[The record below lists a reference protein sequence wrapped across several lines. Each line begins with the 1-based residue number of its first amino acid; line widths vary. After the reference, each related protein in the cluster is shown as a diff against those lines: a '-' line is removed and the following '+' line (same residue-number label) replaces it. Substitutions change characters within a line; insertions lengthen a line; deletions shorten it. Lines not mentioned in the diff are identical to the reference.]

1 MPSTPPAR
9 SDPAVAAAHRVVIV
23 GAGPAGLCAAAELS
37 GAGFGVTVL
46 ERDPEYVGGIARTVR
61 YKGWRFDIGG
71 HRFFSKNEEVT
82 RWWRERL
89 PGEFI
94 SVPRL
99 SRIFYRGKFFDY
111 PLKAKNALLGLGFF
125 TCVACVLSYIW
136 RKMFP
141 IKPEKSFRDW
151 VTNRFGDRLFSIF
164 FKTYTEKVWGMP
176 CDQISADWAAQRI
189 RGLSLTTAIWNALVP
204 QKKKPGQA
212 LVKTLIDE
220 FEYPRLGPGMMWER
234 TAADIQ
240 KQGAALHMGE
250 EVRRFERE
258 GNRVRAVVT
267 AGPGG
272 RESRWEGDSFI
283 VSMPL
288 REHILAYDP
297 PLDAE
302 AVAAARRL
310 QYRDFLT
317 VALMVR
323 GDNLF
328 ADNWI
333 YIHDPGVKLGR
344 IQNFNN
350 WSREMVAEP
359 NTTCLGLEYFCFEGD
374 GLWTMSDADLIELGK
389 RELEQLGLVRAA
401 DVFDGAVVR
410 MEKAYPVY
418 YPGYDND
425 VTTIR
430 HAIEKLENVQVAGR
444 NGLHKYN
451 NQDHSMMTAFLA
463 ARNLKGEK
471 WTVWD
476 VNTDAEYHEGGES
489 SASKAG
495 RQVPAA
501 VKD

>member
-1 MPSTPPAR
+1 M
-9 SDPAVAAAHRVVIV
+9 
-23 GAGPAGLCAAAELS
+23 
-37 GAGFGVTVL
+37 
-46 ERDPEYVGGIARTVR
+46 
-61 YKGWRFDIGG
+61 
-71 HRFFSKNEEVT
+71 
-82 RWWRERL
+82 
-89 PGEFI
+89 
-94 SVPRL
+94 
-99 SRIFYRGKFFDY
+99 
-111 PLKAKNALLGLGFF
+111 
-125 TCVACVLSYIW
+125 
-136 RKMFP
+136 
-141 IKPEKSFRDW
+141 
-151 VTNRFGDRLFSIF
+151 
-164 FKTYTEKVWGMP
+164 
-176 CDQISADWAAQRI
+176 
-189 RGLSLTTAIWNALVP
+189 P

-250 EVRRFERE
+250 EVKRFEHRE
-258 GNRVRAVVT
+258 NRVRAVVT
-267 AGPGG
+267 TNRDG
-272 RESRWEGDSFI
+272 RESRWEADSFI

-288 REHILAYDP
+288 REHVLAYDP
-297 PLDAE
+297 PLEAE
-302 AVAAARRL
+302 AVAAAGRL

-333 YIHDPGVKLGR
+333 YIHDPSVKLGR

-350 WSREMVAEP
+350 WSREMVPEP
-359 NTTCLGLEYFCFEGD
+359 GTTCLGLEYFCFEGD

-389 RELEQLGLVRAA
+389 QELEKLGLVRAA

-418 YPGYDND
+418 YPGYDDD
-425 VTTIR
+425 VATIR
-430 HAIEKLENVQVAGR
+430 TAIETLENVQVAGR
-444 NGLHKYN
+444 NGMHKYN

-471 WTVWD
+471 WNVWD

-489 SASKAG
+489 SASSAG
-495 RQVPAA
+495 RQVPTA